1 MFTPTGDVM
10 QSSPTYTCFKRKHI
24 KKPCTCE
31 YSNQFSS
38 LTTSVP
44 QRAMGAYEEMM
55 IMLLLVYDEPLARQG
70 RRMWL
75 KRVRSKPG
83 MSQLRDTF
91 AREEIEQL

>member
-1 MFTPTGDVM
+1 
-10 QSSPTYTCFKRKHI
+10 
-24 KKPCTCE
+24 
-31 YSNQFSS
+31 
-38 LTTSVP
+38 
-44 QRAMGAYEEMM
+44 
-55 IMLLLVYDEPLARQG
+55 MLLLVYDEPLARQG